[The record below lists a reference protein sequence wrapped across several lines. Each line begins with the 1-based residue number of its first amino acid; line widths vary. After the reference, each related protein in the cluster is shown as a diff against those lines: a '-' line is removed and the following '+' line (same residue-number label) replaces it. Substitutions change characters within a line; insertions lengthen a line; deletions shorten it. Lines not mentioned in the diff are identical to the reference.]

1 MQEKAVKRQHNWNKQ
16 DGIPQSTIHQTRYL
30 PFSSSAT
37 SQTVKRSF
45 SLESMLVTERKNFI
59 FNRNEHASEL
69 QERGNAE
76 GTGWNKKKKKIGKQ
90 KKKKERKGKRKTRKK
105 IKLEPKGRKWEKGV
119 VKSSPRS
126 YKAGLFIISLPAR
139 MPS

>member
-37 SQTVKRSF
+37 RQTVKRSF

-76 GTGWNKKKKKIGKQ
+76 GTGWNKKKNRKA
-90 KKKKERKGKRKTRKK
+90 KKKRRKEKAKERRGKR
-105 IKLEPKGRKWEKGV
+105 
-119 VKSSPRS
+119 
-126 YKAGLFIISLPAR
+126 
-139 MPS
+139 

>member
-37 SQTVKRSF
+37 RQTVKRSF

-59 FNRNEHASEL
+59 FNRNEHTSEL

-76 GTGWNKKKKKIGKQ
+76 GTGWNKKKNRKA
-90 KKKKERKGKRKTRKK
+90 KKKEGKKRQKK
-105 IKLEPKGRKWEKGV
+105 DEEKDKARTKREEMGEGGGKEFAAKLQNW
-119 VKSSPRS
+119 
-126 YKAGLFIISLPAR
+126 SLYYLVTG
-139 MPS
+139 

>member
-37 SQTVKRSF
+37 RQTVKRSF

-59 FNRNEHASEL
+59 FNRNEHTSEL

-76 GTGWNKKKKKIGKQ
+76 GTGWNKKKKRKA
-90 KKKKERKGKRKTRKK
+90 KKKEGKKRQKK
-105 IKLEPKGRKWEKGV
+105 DEEKDKARTKREEMGEGGGKEFAAKLQSW
-119 VKSSPRS
+119 
-126 YKAGLFIISLPAR
+126 SLYYLVTG
-139 MPS
+139 

>member
-37 SQTVKRSF
+37 RQTVKRSF

-76 GTGWNKKKKKIGKQ
+76 GTGWNKKKNRKA
-90 KKKKERKGKRKTRKK
+90 KKKEGKKRQKK
-105 IKLEPKGRKWEKGV
+105 DEEKDKARTKREEMGEGGGKEFAAKLQSW
-119 VKSSPRS
+119 
-126 YKAGLFIISLPAR
+126 SLYYLVTG
-139 MPS
+139 

>member
-59 FNRNEHASEL
+59 FNRNEHTSEL

-76 GTGWNKKKKKIGKQ
+76 GTGWNKKKKRKA
-90 KKKKERKGKRKTRKK
+90 KKKEGKKRQKK
-105 IKLEPKGRKWEKGV
+105 DEEKDKARTKREEMGEGGGKEFAAKLQSW
-119 VKSSPRS
+119 
-126 YKAGLFIISLPAR
+126 SLYYLVTG
-139 MPS
+139 